1 MSTDLKYL
9 FLSKIIG
16 FKTLG
21 ETLTQRITAVTLD
34 SRVDNH
40 PEIRSPRSFSRT
52 PELFYSRQS
61 RDLAIGHAMQGIRE
75 VLIT

>member
-1 MSTDLKYL
+1 MSTDLEYL
-9 FLSKIIG
+9 FLSKTIG

-21 ETLTQRITAVTLD
+21 KALARGITAVTQD
-34 SRVDNH
+34 SRVNNH
-40 PEIRSPRSFSRT
+40 PEIRSPRSFSRI

-75 VLIT
+75 IFIT